1 MQKRGGSMASIRR
14 GEREEEPAL
23 FHEMRR
29 REHERKSSAIHP
41 LPPHDAD
48 QPHSAGSANTSL
60 RHQMASSPVKMTLS
74 TASNKGSVD
83 NSVTVDLSGK
93 NDDLLT
99 VELGKNDYDWLLT
112 PPGTPLLNHSELSS
126 ALNGESLPQMEPISL
141 VQSLAAIKTSRFSS
155 TQAQTNSRKQGATLP
170 ELASRKG
177 QNGVSRSNE
186 LPAGS
191 MFSTTNY
198 VATLTPK
205 KTPLTP
211 RSGSVFRPA
220 SATKRTPLSS
230 AHTFNPTTPHS
241 KTKPLSAPGS
251 HPTTPTSRD
260 TAAIASKSGGNFF
273 LSASTTKKTCPSSP
287 KGTSSKRL
295 VHSHAQNQP
304 LSAGVSRSSSINKA
318 RPQPSRSAPSSRG
331 SSPRGNSHDWQQSFS
346 SKSQSATT
354 PPPLRSTL
362 TTPTS
367 FSTRSSPMG
376 SSHTTRAKTS
386 TKQALF
392 LSSNLLETS
401 MEIPKRG
408 SSTSL
413 TRGKSALVTMDR
425 QSSAG
430 DCVMATTKGGYQ
442 IAQARGLLEPLVFPD
457 TTCCGLQA
465 KRALDTYVSPALGL
479 NNRASRRSLD
489 MAIQHSNLCQDTSN
503 GHSSFVASK
512 SVYSP
517 LLSARNVETQKPSS
531 SFFRVS
537 NSITTVDFSKIT
549 SCSQDVSVQ
558 DEEFMYCS
566 SFKSSADQTDILSPL
581 VKDDFKNSWLDSTDY
596 MNEGPDPMVF
606 FEQGLGKFGSCESPL
621 VCPHGGG
628 AVTCELC
635 SVKMRLQ
642 MLNEKSKASFG
653 ANSRVFSEA

>member
-1 MQKRGGSMASIRR
+1 MQKRGGSMAGIRR
-14 GEREEEPAL
+14 GEREEELAL

-48 QPHSAGSANTSL
+48 QPHSANTSL
-60 RHQMASSPVKMTLS
+60 RYQMASFPVKMTLS
-74 TASNKGSVD
+74 SASNKVAAE
-83 NSVTVDLSGK
+83 NSVTVDLNGK

-112 PPGTPLLNHSELSS
+112 PPGTPLLNDSKLSS
-126 ALNGESLPQMEPISL
+126 ASNGESLPQMEPISL
-141 VQSLAAIKTSRFSS
+141 VQPLAAIKTSRLSS
-155 TQAQTNSRKQGATLP
+155 TQAQTNSRKQG
-170 ELASRKG
+170 
-177 QNGVSRSNE
+177 VSRSNE
-186 LPAGS
+186 RPAGS
-191 MFSTTNY
+191 MLSTTNN

-220 SATKRTPLSS
+220 SPTKRTPLSS

-251 HPTTPTSRD
+251 HPTTPTSRH

-287 KGTSSKRL
+287 VGTSSKRL

-304 LSAGVSRSSSINKA
+304 LSAGVSRSPSDNKA

-354 PPPLRSTL
+354 APTLRSTL

-376 SSHTTRAKTS
+376 SSHMTRAKIS

-392 LSSNLLETS
+392 PSSNLLETS
-401 MEIPKRG
+401 MEIPKRV

-413 TRGKSALVTMDR
+413 TRGTSALVTMDR
-425 QSSAG
+425 QSSAD
-430 DCVMATTKGGYQ
+430 DCVTTTTKGGYQ
-442 IAQARGLLEPLVFPD
+442 IAQARRLLEPLVFSD

-465 KRALDTYVSPALGL
+465 KHALDTYVSPALGL
-479 NNRASRRSLD
+479 NNHAPRRSLD
-489 MAIQHSNLCQDTSN
+489 MAMQHSDLRQDRSN

-531 SFFRVS
+531 SFFHVS
-537 NSITTVDFSKIT
+537 NSITNADVSKIT

-566 SFKSSADQTDILSPL
+566 NFKSSADQTDIFSPL
-581 VKDDFKNSWLDSTDY
+581 VKDDYKNSWLDSSDY
-596 MNEGPDPMVF
+596 MSEGPEPMVF

-653 ANSRVFSEA
+653 ANSHVFSEA